1 MWEIIWNYSLI
12 YMLSSSFDKL
22 LHQIFFYR
30 FAVFYNL
37 GLKLIGH
44 FVFYF
49 LIIIICAGEIF
60 YDMLLICV

>member
-1 MWEIIWNYSLI
+1 
-12 YMLSSSFDKL
+12 MLSSSFDKL